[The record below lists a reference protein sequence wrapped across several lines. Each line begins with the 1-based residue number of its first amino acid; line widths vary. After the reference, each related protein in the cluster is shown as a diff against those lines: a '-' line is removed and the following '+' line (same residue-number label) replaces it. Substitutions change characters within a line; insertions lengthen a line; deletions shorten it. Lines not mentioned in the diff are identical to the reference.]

1 MKSKEVFYE
10 KSSPVFAGKH
20 CVRKNRIA
28 CILVAVCL
36 FAAPVSPAAAL
47 EENLAK
53 QVLTEINLARTEPG
67 KYVGFLSEFR
77 NHFKGML
84 FQIPGM
90 DAPRETDEGV
100 AAVDEAIKFLS
111 RQKPLAPLVWSAGLA
126 AAAADLAREQGE
138 SDATGHI
145 GARSGGMLKRIERHG
160 KWKGRIGENIA
171 YGPGDARMMVVQL
184 LIDDGTPDRSHRI
197 NLFNSDFGRA
207 GVACGPHPSFER
219 MCVIDFA
226 TRFRE

>member
-1 MKSKEVFYE
+1 MR
-10 KSSPVFAGKH
+10 KSSRIFAGQH
-20 CVRKNRIA
+20 SVIKNLNA
-28 CILVAVCL
+28 CIFVTVCL
-36 FAAPVSPAAAL
+36 FAASLAPAAVPA
-47 EENLAK
+47 ENPAG
-53 QVLTEINLARTEPG
+53 QVLAEINLARSEPS
-67 KYVGFLSEFR
+67 KYVGFLREFG

-84 FQIPGM
+84 YHIPGM
-90 DAPRETDEGV
+90 DVPRETDEGV

-111 RQKPLAPLVWSAGLA
+111 HRQALPPLVWSTGLA
-126 AAAADLAREQGE
+126 AAAAELAREQGE

-171 YGPGDARMMVVQL
+171 YGPGDARMVVMQL
-184 LIDDGTPDRSHRI
+184 LVDDGVPDRRHRK
-197 NLFNSDFGRA
+197 NLFDPDFGRA